1 MSYLQEMAGNWFVGG
16 YQRARGLSAYVCVL
30 LFLYMGISSWKSYY
44 HIA

>member
-30 LFLYMGISSWKSYY
+30 LFLYMYSWKRYY